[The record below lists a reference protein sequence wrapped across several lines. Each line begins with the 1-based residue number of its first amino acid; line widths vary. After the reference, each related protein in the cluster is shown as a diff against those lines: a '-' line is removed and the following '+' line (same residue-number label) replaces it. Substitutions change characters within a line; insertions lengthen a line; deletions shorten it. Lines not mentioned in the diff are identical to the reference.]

1 MRKRILSASLCFA
14 MLFGTGSSVFAN
26 PSENP
31 NIQATT
37 EVTTQ
42 TTAQTTTQTDTQIT
56 TATKPET
63 KPSKKKKVTK
73 KVKKKTKK
81 RTARKSTGTEFQV
94 QKSATKKIVI
104 PVKDSV
110 KELTTFQKKRKQL
123 QNTLKQKQLLLKQT
137 KQQISTI
144 DRFVAQW
151 QFGTMTGIALSDRL
165 LQENKE
171 ADQSVLSLL
180 NTLNRPVLSEQ
191 LQGYHFGL
199 QEQNNLLMVAN
210 EGIQTIDL
218 QELLQNQREEWVA
231 HESKLNQSIQT
242 IKKELLATKKTIQRI
257 EEKKSIVFDP
267 MNVRIKSNLTIQKAK
282 TMLKGTAL
290 ESCAPYFIEC
300 EDQYGINAVAMMA
313 IAVHES
319 AWGTSRR
326 AREDNNLT
334 GYGVYSDSAKG
345 INANTKEKNLLMTAK
360 LLKEQY
366 VVKGGSYYEGTGLMD
381 INEHYCT
388 SSDWAINVT
397 NHAYT
402 LMNRL

>member
-26 PSENP
+26 PSKNP
-31 NIQATT
+31 NTQATT
-37 EVTTQ
+37 EITTQ
-42 TTAQTTTQTDTQIT
+42 TTTESTTQTAT
-56 TATKPET
+56 TTKPE
-63 KPSKKKKVTK
+63 PSKKKKVTK
-73 KVKKKTKK
+73 KVKKKSKKETKK
-81 RTARKSTGTEFQV
+81 KSANTGFQV

-110 KELTTFQKKRKQL
+110 KELTTFQKKKNQL
-123 QNTLKQKQLLLKQT
+123 QNTLKQKQLLLKQS
-137 KQQISTI
+137 KQQISTV

-151 QFGTMTGIALSDRL
+151 QFGTMTGITLSDCL

-171 ADQSVLSLL
+171 ADQAVLSLL
-180 NTLNRPVLSEQ
+180 DALNSPVLSEK

-210 EGIQTIDL
+210 EGVQTIDL
-218 QELLQNQREEWVA
+218 QEWLQNQREEWVA
-231 HESKLNQSIQT
+231 QESKLNQSIQS
-242 IKKELLATKKTIQRI
+242 IKKELLATKKAIQRI

-267 MNVRIKSNLTIQKAK
+267 MNVRTKSNLTIQKAK

-334 GYGVYSDSAKG
+334 GYGVYSDTAKG
-345 INANTKEKNLLMTAK
+345 INATTKEKNLLMTAK